1 MNVSVVIS
9 MFVEGLVSFFSP
21 CIIPVLPLYLGYL
34 ASGAK
39 SKDENG
45 NVVYNRLKV
54 FVTTCFFVL
63 GISFAILLLGV
74 SVSVF
79 NNVFSD
85 YSLIISFVGSF
96 LLIIFGLYTLGVIR
110 VPLFER
116 ERRIGVNLSL
126 NRLSYIQAL
135 AFGFLF
141 SFSWTPCVGPY
152 LTSAV
157 IMASDQGSLLNGVI
171 YIFIYILGFVIPF
184 LLLGLFVE
192 EFIGFINKK
201 KAILK
206 YVNIVGGVVLCLMG
220 GYMFIRCSNEV
231 MSNKRE
237 LKRYQDAG
245 YTVYDNDKQ
254 KYDFSL
260 VNSNGDAVTLSEM
273 VGENVCITFFRTW
286 CTYCKQEIS
295 DLTLLKKE
303 YPDVRFVIVTS
314 PNVDNETDED
324 GIRAYLE
331 ELGCDV
337 ELLFDYDMVLCSR
350 YGVSGYPMT
359 FMFDDEDKFYG
370 YIPGYLPLDD
380 MRECLDNF
388 TGKTDD

>member
-1 MNVSVVIS
+1 M
-9 MFVEGLVSFFSP
+9 
-21 CIIPVLPLYLGYL
+21 CW
-34 ASGAK
+34 
-39 SKDENG
+39 
-45 NVVYNRLKV
+45 V
-54 FVTTCFFVL
+54 FL
-63 GISFAILLLGV
+63 AILLLGV

-157 IMASDQGSLLNGVI
+157 IMASDQGSVLNGVI

-220 GYMFIRCSNEV
+220 SYMFIRCSNEV

-260 VNSNGDAVTLSEM
+260 VNSNGDTVTLSEM
-273 VGENVCITFFRTW
+273 EGENVCITFFRTW

-295 DLTLLKKE
+295 DLALLKKE

-314 PNVDNETDED
+314 PNVDNETDEES
-324 GIRAYLE
+324 IKKYLDD
-331 ELGCDV
+331 LGCDV
-337 ELLFDYDMVLCSR
+337 ELLFDYDMVLFSR
-350 YGVSGYPMT
+350 YGVSGFPMT
-359 FMFDDEDKFYG
+359 FMFNDDDKYYG

>member
-135 AFGFLF
+135 AWFFVFFFLDTLC
-141 SFSWTPCVGPY
+141 WP
-152 LTSAV
+152 
-157 IMASDQGSLLNGVI
+157 ISDQCSDNGFGS
-171 YIFIYILGFVIPF
+171 GFSI
-184 LLLGLFVE
+184 
-192 EFIGFINKK
+192 KW
-201 KAILK
+201 
-206 YVNIVGGVVLCLMG
+206 
-220 GYMFIRCSNEV
+220 
-231 MSNKRE
+231 
-237 LKRYQDAG
+237 RYLYFYLYSWFCD
-245 YTVYDNDKQ
+245 T
-254 KYDFSL
+254 FS
-260 VNSNGDAVTLSEM
+260 SAWS
-273 VGENVCITFFRTW
+273 VC
-286 CTYCKQEIS
+286 
-295 DLTLLKKE
+295 
-303 YPDVRFVIVTS
+303 
-314 PNVDNETDED
+314 
-324 GIRAYLE
+324 
-331 ELGCDV
+331 
-337 ELLFDYDMVLCSR
+337 
-350 YGVSGYPMT
+350 
-359 FMFDDEDKFYG
+359 
-370 YIPGYLPLDD
+370 
-380 MRECLDNF
+380 
-388 TGKTDD
+388 

>member
-220 GYMFIRCSNEV
+220 SYMFIRCSNEV
-231 MSNKRE
+231 MSNKR
-237 LKRYQDAG
+237 
-245 YTVYDNDKQ
+245 
-254 KYDFSL
+254 
-260 VNSNGDAVTLSEM
+260 
-273 VGENVCITFFRTW
+273 
-286 CTYCKQEIS
+286 
-295 DLTLLKKE
+295 
-303 YPDVRFVIVTS
+303 
-314 PNVDNETDED
+314 
-324 GIRAYLE
+324 
-331 ELGCDV
+331 
-337 ELLFDYDMVLCSR
+337 
-350 YGVSGYPMT
+350 
-359 FMFDDEDKFYG
+359 
-370 YIPGYLPLDD
+370 
-380 MRECLDNF
+380 
-388 TGKTDD
+388 